1 MTVQTITATPATNS
15 VVAMCC
21 GETDAT
27 SLTRVSLI
35 HVPQRV
41 QVYLRFGDPVRI
53 TRLDPKG
60 RIAVFLPGAIFCRVR
75 WQANEYGTVSW
86 QLTVMQGC
94 TQRDA
99 VQRIAGV
106 VPGARLLL
114 HATGKPAVRMV
125 LPLID
130 AIEAQGID
138 PTTVSPAYWRMLN
151 NRLAARLA
159 MPVYTA
165 ERHSAWLTRRGLQ

>member
-1 MTVQTITATPATNS
+1 MTVQTSATTPAS
-15 VVAMCC
+15 DSILAMRC

-27 SLTRVSLI
+27 ALTRVSLI

-41 QVYLRFGDPVRI
+41 QVYLRFGDPLRI
-53 TRLDPKG
+53 TRLDPLR
-60 RIAVFLPGAIFCRVR
+60 RIAVFLPRAIFCRVC
-75 WQANEYGTVSW
+75 WQANEHGTVSW
-86 QLTVMQGC
+86 QLMVMQTC

-99 VQRIAGV
+99 VQRAAGV
-106 VPGARLLL
+106 LPGARLLL
-114 HATGKPAVRMV
+114 NASGKPVVRTV
-125 LPLID
+125 LPLIN

-138 PTTVSPAYWRMLN
+138 PTSVSPAYWHMLN

-159 MPVYTA
+159 MPLYIA

>member
-1 MTVQTITATPATNS
+1 MTVQTSATTPASNS
-15 VVAMCC
+15 ILTMRC

-27 SLTRVSLI
+27 PLTRVSLI
-35 HVPQRV
+35 QVPQRV
-41 QVYLRFGDPVRI
+41 QVCLRFGDPLRI
-53 TRLDPKG
+53 TRLDPLR

-86 QLTVMQGC
+86 QLMVMQAC

-99 VQRIAGV
+99 VQRVAGV
-106 VPGARLLL
+106 LPGARLLL
-114 HATGKPAVRMV
+114 NASGKPAVRTV

-138 PTTVSPAYWRMLN
+138 PTSASPAYWHMLN

-165 ERHSAWLTRRGLQ
+165 ERHSAWLTRRDLQ

>member
-1 MTVQTITATPATNS
+1 MTVQTITATPATNY
-15 VVAMCC
+15 VVRF
-21 GETDAT
+21 GETDAAP
-27 SLTRVSLI
+27 LTRVSLV
-35 HVPQRV
+35 HAPQHI
-41 QVYLRFGDPVRI
+41 QAYLRFGDPVRI
-53 TRLDPKG
+53 TRLDPMR

-86 QLTVMQGC
+86 PLTVMQGC

-114 HATGKPAVRMV
+114 HAIGKPAVRMV
-125 LPLID
+125 RPLID

-138 PTTVSPAYWRMLN
+138 PTTVSQAYWRMLN

-165 ERHSAWLTRRGLQ
+165 EPHSAWLTRRGLQ

>member
-15 VVAMCC
+15 VFAMCC
-21 GETDAT
+21 GQSDAAP
-27 SLTRVSLI
+27 LTRVSLV
-35 HVPQRV
+35 HAPQHI
-41 QVYLRFGDPVRI
+41 QAYLRFGDPVRI
-53 TRLDPKG
+53 TRLDPMR

-114 HATGKPAVRMV
+114 HAIGKPAVRTV

-159 MPVYTA
+159 IPVYSA
-165 ERHSAWLTRRGLQ
+165 ERHGAWLARRGLQ